1 MSLFIL
7 TSFLW
12 AVGNSWK
19 EGKKISE
26 QQDSLCMVS
35 GESNLDSQ
43 RSSCGLGV
51 PVKRTYFP
59 RRGGMC
65 FTDCQF
71 MTSSRA
77 WEDKVSWMPLP
88 LQPAYVVSIYF
99 SNEFSWHF
107 PSGTLLLK
115 QTWQKL
121 CLQGQPHRNK
131 MSSMCYMSPSIG
143 SASAWHS
150 EWVRAMAISLILTI

>member
-7 TSFLW
+7 TLFLW

-71 MTSSRA
+71 MTSSQA

-131 MSSMCYMSPSIG
+131 MSSMYYTSPSIG

-150 EWVRAMAISLILTI
+150 EWVRAMGISLILTI